1 MSRFWR
7 KPAAL
12 IALLIL
18 PAGSPAVPAE
28 EIGSK
33 YDTDLQKVFEI
44 RTKIGDIHPFLDRL
58 FPIAIVEN
66 DSFLIFDLD
75 SSKEKYIFVRKAPTP
90 LPVPVGI
97 RAAFPLECYGNRAA
111 CVVSGEVFESLE
123 GYVTIFHEFMHC
135 HQWATCEQKLK
146 EKLTV
151 AQEALSRQD
160 YSWEIN
166 YPFPYTHRRF
176 TRTYSRFL
184 KALAEKDSQAIAKSR
199 RRLQRILPQPDFEYL
214 VWQEWKEGFARF
226 IENRI
231 RRRLD
236 LPENHYGQE
245 PPFHRVSFYEG
256 GARYIE
262 YLIGQHPELTTD
274 PEALF
279 YKMFSRTPENPVSG
293 DSVSHIR

>member
-7 KPAAL
+7 IPVL
-12 IALLIL
+12 IAFLIL
-18 PAGSPAVPAE
+18 PAVSPALLAE
-28 EIGSK
+28 ATGSK

-44 RTKIGDIHPFLDRL
+44 RAKISDIHSFFHRL
-58 FPIAIVEN
+58 FPIAVVED
-66 DSFLIFDLD
+66 DSFLVFDLD
-75 SSKEKYIFVRKAPTP
+75 SSGERYTLAKKAPSP
-90 LPVPVGI
+90 LPIPTGI

-111 CVVSGEVFESLE
+111 CVVSGDVFESLE

-135 HQWATCEQKLK
+135 HQWATCEQGLK

-166 YPFPYTHRRF
+166 YPFPYTNRRF
-176 TRTYSRFL
+176 TKTYSLFL
-184 KALAEKDSQAIAKSR
+184 QALAEKDSGAIAKSR
-199 RRLQRILPQPDFEYL
+199 RRLQRILPQPDYEYL

-231 RRRLD
+231 RRRLA

-245 PPFHRVSFYEG
+245 TPFHRITFYEG
-256 GARYIE
+256 GAGYIE
-262 YLIGQHPELTTD
+262 YLTGQHPELATN

-293 DSVSHIR
+293 DSAADFR